1 MHDLAHLLL
10 KEKTSPDSPFAPL
23 GWRGG
28 FPERLRVLFK
38 LIFKT
43 IGLVK
48 TLIYLAVLVAL
59 VYLFVQYNPWAKEY
73 VPGSVLE
80 IGGYSASVSQCMVE
94 KSQGE
99 ISDRVLRQIQDTSSI
114 QGVSVQ
120 DMNTLYSHAKECS
133 RK

>member
-1 MHDLAHLLL
+1 M
-10 KEKTSPDSPFAPL
+10 
-23 GWRGG
+23 
-28 FPERLRVLFK
+28 FK

-48 TLIYLAVLVAL
+48 TLISLAVLAAL
-59 VYLFVQYNPWAKEY
+59 IYLFVQYNPWAKDY
-73 VPGSVLE
+73 VPGGVLAF
-80 IGGYSASVSQCMVE
+80 GGDSAGVSQRMVE
-94 KSQGE
+94 KGQGE
-99 ISDRVLRQIQDTSSI
+99 VSDHVLRQIQDTNSI

>member
-1 MHDLAHLLL
+1 MTGLS
-10 KEKTSPDSPFAPL
+10 TSQPRLVEMLSL
-23 GWRGG
+23 
-28 FPERLRVLFK
+28 ERTRVLVK

-48 TLIYLAVLVAL
+48 TLISLAVLAVLAAL
-59 VYLFVQYNPWAKEY
+59 IYLFVQYNPWAKEY
-73 VPGSVLE
+73 VPGGVLE
-80 IGGYSASVSQCMVE
+80 FGGYSASVSQCMVE
-94 KSQGE
+94 KSQGQV
-99 ISDRVLRQIQDTSSI
+99 SDHVLRQIQDTSSI

>member
-1 MHDLAHLLL
+1 MTGLS
-10 KEKTSPDSPFAPL
+10 TSQPRLVEMLSS
-23 GWRGG
+23 
-28 FPERLRVLFK
+28 ERTRVLVK

-48 TLIYLAVLVAL
+48 TLISLAVLAAL
-59 VYLFVQYNPWAKEY
+59 IYLFVQYNPWAKEY
-73 VPGSVLE
+73 VPGGVLE
-80 IGGYSASVSQCMVE
+80 FGGYSASVSQCMVE
-94 KSQGE
+94 KSQGQV
-99 ISDRVLRQIQDTSSI
+99 SDHVLRQIQDTSSI

>member
-1 MHDLAHLLL
+1 MLSLERTRILL
-10 KEKTSPDSPFAPL
+10 
-23 GWRGG
+23 
-28 FPERLRVLFK
+28 K

-48 TLIYLAVLVAL
+48 TLISLAVLAVLVAL

-73 VPGSVLE
+73 VPGGVLE
-80 IGGYSASVSQCMVE
+80 FGGYSASVSQCMVE

-99 ISDRVLRQIQDTSSI
+99 ISDHVLRQIQDTSSI

>member
-1 MHDLAHLLL
+1 M
-10 KEKTSPDSPFAPL
+10 TSLSTSQPRL
-23 GWRGG
+23 V
-28 FPERLRVLFK
+28 ERLSSERTRVLVK

-48 TLIYLAVLVAL
+48 TLISLAVLAAL
-59 VYLFVQYNPWAKEY
+59 IYLFVQYNPWAKDY
-73 VPGSVLE
+73 VPGGVLE
-80 IGGYSASVSQCMVE
+80 FGGYSASVSQCMVE
-94 KSQGE
+94 KSQGQV
-99 ISDRVLRQIQDTSSI
+99 SDHVLRQIQDTNSI

>member
-1 MHDLAHLLL
+1 MTGLS
-10 KEKTSPDSPFAPL
+10 TSQPRLVEMLSL
-23 GWRGG
+23 
-28 FPERLRVLFK
+28 ERTRVLVKF
-38 LIFKT
+38 IFKT

-48 TLIYLAVLVAL
+48 TLISLAVLAVLAAL
-59 VYLFVQYNPWAKEY
+59 IYLFVQYNPWAKEY
-73 VPGSVLE
+73 VPGGVLE

-99 ISDRVLRQIQDTSSI
+99 ISDHVLRQIQDTSSI

-133 RK
+133 GK

>member
-1 MHDLAHLLL
+1 MTGLS
-10 KEKTSPDSPFAPL
+10 TSQPRL
-23 GWRGG
+23 V
-28 FPERLRVLFK
+28 ERLSSERGLVLFK

-43 IGLVK
+43 IDLVK
-48 TLIYLAVLVAL
+48 TLISLAVLAAL
-59 VYLFVQYNPWAKEY
+59 IYFFVQRNPWAKEY
-73 VPGSVLE
+73 VPGGVLE
-80 IGGYSASVSQCMVE
+80 FGGYSASVSQCMVE

-99 ISDRVLRQIQDTSSI
+99 ISDRVLRQIQDTNSI

>member
-1 MHDLAHLLL
+1 MTGLS
-10 KEKTSPDSPFAPL
+10 TSQPRLVEMLSS
-23 GWRGG
+23 
-28 FPERLRVLFK
+28 ERTRVLVK

-48 TLIYLAVLVAL
+48 TLISLAVLAVLAAL
-59 VYLFVQYNPWAKEY
+59 IYLFVQYNPWAKEY
-73 VPGSVLE
+73 VPGGVLE
-80 IGGYSASVSQCMVE
+80 FGGYSASVSQCMVE

-99 ISDRVLRQIQDTSSI
+99 ISDRVLRQIQDTSSV
-114 QGVSVQ
+114 QGVSLQ

>member
-1 MHDLAHLLL
+1 MTDLS
-10 KEKTSPDSPFAPL
+10 TSQPRLVEMLSS
-23 GWRGG
+23 
-28 FPERLRVLFK
+28 ERTRVLVK

-43 IGLVK
+43 ISLVK

-80 IGGYSASVSQCMVE
+80 FGGYSASVSQCMVE
-94 KSQGE
+94 KSQGQV
-99 ISDRVLRQIQDTSSI
+99 SDHVLRQIQDTNSI

>member
-1 MHDLAHLLL
+1 MTGLS
-10 KEKTSPDSPFAPL
+10 TSQPRL
-23 GWRGG
+23 V
-28 FPERLRVLFK
+28 ERLSSERGLVLFK

-48 TLIYLAVLVAL
+48 TLISLAVLAAL

-73 VPGSVLE
+73 VPGGVLE
-80 IGGYSASVSQCMVE
+80 FGGYSASVSQCMVE

-99 ISDRVLRQIQDTSSI
+99 ISDHVLRQIQDTSSI

-120 DMNTLYSHAKECS
+120 DMNTLYSHVKECS

>member
-1 MHDLAHLLL
+1 M
-10 KEKTSPDSPFAPL
+10 TSLSTSQPRL
-23 GWRGG
+23 V
-28 FPERLRVLFK
+28 ERLSSERGLVLFK

-48 TLIYLAVLVAL
+48 TLISLAVLAAIIYV
-59 VYLFVQYNPWAKEY
+59 FTQWQPWVKDY
-73 VPGSVLE
+73 VPGGVLE

-99 ISDRVLRQIQDTSSI
+99 ISDHVLRQIQDTSSV

-133 RK
+133 KK

>member
-1 MHDLAHLLL
+1 M
-10 KEKTSPDSPFAPL
+10 TSLSTSQPRL
-23 GWRGG
+23 V
-28 FPERLRVLFK
+28 ERLSSERGLVLFK

-48 TLIYLAVLVAL
+48 TLISLAVLAAII
-59 VYLFVQYNPWAKEY
+59 YLFVQYNPWAKDY

-94 KSQGE
+94 KSQGQV
-99 ISDRVLRQIQDTSSI
+99 SDHVLRQIQDTNSI

-120 DMNTLYSHAKECS
+120 DMNSLYSHAKECS
-133 RK
+133 KK

>member
-1 MHDLAHLLL
+1 MTGLS
-10 KEKTSPDSPFAPL
+10 TSQPRLVEMLSS
-23 GWRGG
+23 
-28 FPERLRVLFK
+28 ERTRVLVK

-43 IGLVK
+43 IGIVK
-48 TLIYLAVLVAL
+48 TLISLAVLAVLAAL
-59 VYLFVQYNPWAKEY
+59 VYLFVQYNPWAKDY

-99 ISDRVLRQIQDTSSI
+99 ISDHVLRQIQDTSSI

>member
-1 MHDLAHLLL
+1 MTGLS
-10 KEKTSPDSPFAPL
+10 TSQPRLVEMLSS
-23 GWRGG
+23 
-28 FPERLRVLFK
+28 ERTRVLVK

-43 IGLVK
+43 IDLVK
-48 TLIYLAVLVAL
+48 TLISLAVLAAL

-73 VPGSVLE
+73 VPGGVLE
-80 IGGYSASVSQCMVE
+80 FGGYSASVSQCMVE
-94 KSQGE
+94 KSQGQV
-99 ISDRVLRQIQDTSSI
+99 SDHVLRQIQDTNSI

>member
-1 MHDLAHLLL
+1 MTGLS
-10 KEKTSPDSPFAPL
+10 TSQPRL
-23 GWRGG
+23 V
-28 FPERLRVLFK
+28 ERLSSERGLVLFK

-48 TLIYLAVLVAL
+48 TLISLAVLAAL
-59 VYLFVQYNPWAKEY
+59 IYLFVQWNPWAKEY

-94 KSQGE
+94 KSQGQV
-99 ISDRVLRQIQDTSSI
+99 SDHVLRQIQDTNSI

-133 RK
+133 GK

>member
-1 MHDLAHLLL
+1 MTGLS
-10 KEKTSPDSPFAPL
+10 TSQLRLVEMLSL
-23 GWRGG
+23 
-28 FPERLRVLFK
+28 ERTRVLVK

-48 TLIYLAVLVAL
+48 TLILLAVLVAL

-73 VPGSVLE
+73 VPGGVLE

-99 ISDRVLRQIQDTSSI
+99 ISDHVLRQIQDTSSI

>member
-1 MHDLAHLLL
+1 MTGLS
-10 KEKTSPDSPFAPL
+10 TSQTRL
-23 GWRGG
+23 V
-28 FPERLRVLFK
+28 ERLSSERGLVLFK

-48 TLIYLAVLVAL
+48 TLISLAVLAAL
-59 VYLFVQYNPWAKEY
+59 VYFFVQWNPWAKEY
-73 VPGSVLE
+73 VPGGVLE
-80 IGGYSASVSQCMVE
+80 FGGYSASVSQCMVE
-94 KSQGE
+94 KSQGQV
-99 ISDRVLRQIQDTSSI
+99 SDHVLRQIQDTNSI

>member
-1 MHDLAHLLL
+1 MTGLS
-10 KEKTSPDSPFAPL
+10 TSQPRLVEMLSS
-23 GWRGG
+23 
-28 FPERLRVLFK
+28 ERTRVLVK

-48 TLIYLAVLVAL
+48 TLISLAVLAAL
-59 VYLFVQYNPWAKEY
+59 IYLFVQYNPWAKEY
-73 VPGSVLE
+73 VPGGVLE
-80 IGGYSASVSQCMVE
+80 FGGYSASVSQCMVE
-94 KSQGE
+94 KSQGQV
-99 ISDRVLRQIQDTSSI
+99 SDHVLRQIQDTNSI

>member
-1 MHDLAHLLL
+1 MTGLS
-10 KEKTSPDSPFAPL
+10 TSQPRL
-23 GWRGG
+23 V
-28 FPERLRVLFK
+28 ERLSSERGLVLFK

-43 IGLVK
+43 ISLVK

-99 ISDRVLRQIQDTSSI
+99 ISDHVLRQIQDTSSI

>member
-1 MHDLAHLLL
+1 MTGLS
-10 KEKTSPDSPFAPL
+10 TSQPRLVEMLSS
-23 GWRGG
+23 
-28 FPERLRVLFK
+28 ERTRVLVK

-48 TLIYLAVLVAL
+48 TLISLAVLAAL
-59 VYLFVQYNPWAKEY
+59 VYLFVQWNPWAKEY
-73 VPGSVLE
+73 VPGGVLE
-80 IGGYSASVSQCMVE
+80 FGGYSASVSQCMVE

-99 ISDRVLRQIQDTSSI
+99 ISDHVLRQIQDTSSV
-114 QGVSVQ
+114 QGVSLQ

>member
-1 MHDLAHLLL
+1 M
-10 KEKTSPDSPFAPL
+10 
-23 GWRGG
+23 
-28 FPERLRVLFK
+28 VK

-48 TLIYLAVLVAL
+48 TLIWLAVLVAL

-80 IGGYSASVSQCMVE
+80 IGDYSASVSQCMVE
-94 KSQGE
+94 KSQGQV
-99 ISDRVLRQIQDTSSI
+99 SDHVLRQIQDTNSI

>member
-1 MHDLAHLLL
+1 MTGLS
-10 KEKTSPDSPFAPL
+10 TSQPRLVEMLSS
-23 GWRGG
+23 
-28 FPERLRVLFK
+28 ERTRVLVK

-43 IGLVK
+43 IDLVK
-48 TLIYLAVLVAL
+48 TLISLAVLAVLAAL

-73 VPGSVLE
+73 VPGGVLE
-80 IGGYSASVSQCMVE
+80 FGGYSASVSQCMVE
-94 KSQGE
+94 KSQGQV
-99 ISDRVLRQIQDTSSI
+99 SDHVLRQIQDTNSI

>member
-1 MHDLAHLLL
+1 MTGLS
-10 KEKTSPDSPFAPL
+10 TSQPRL
-23 GWRGG
+23 V
-28 FPERLRVLFK
+28 ERLSSERGLVLFK

-48 TLIYLAVLVAL
+48 TLISLAVLAAL
-59 VYLFVQYNPWAKEY
+59 IYFFVQWNPWAKEY
-73 VPGSVLE
+73 VPGGVLE
-80 IGGYSASVSQCMVE
+80 FGGYSASVSQCMVE
-94 KSQGE
+94 KSQGQV
-99 ISDRVLRQIQDTSSI
+99 SDHVLRQIQDTNSI

>member
-1 MHDLAHLLL
+1 MTGLS
-10 KEKTSPDSPFAPL
+10 TSQTRL
-23 GWRGG
+23 V
-28 FPERLRVLFK
+28 ERLSSERTRVLVK

-48 TLIYLAVLVAL
+48 TLISLAVLAVLAAL
-59 VYLFVQYNPWAKEY
+59 IYLFVQYNPWAKEY
-73 VPGSVLE
+73 VPGGVLE
-80 IGGYSASVSQCMVE
+80 FGGYSASVSQCMVE

-99 ISDRVLRQIQDTSSI
+99 ISDHVLRQIQDTSSI

>member
-1 MHDLAHLLL
+1 MTGLS
-10 KEKTSPDSPFAPL
+10 TSQPRLVEMLSL
-23 GWRGG
+23 
-28 FPERLRVLFK
+28 ERTRVLVK

-48 TLIYLAVLVAL
+48 TLISLAILAVLAAL

-73 VPGSVLE
+73 VPGGVLE
-80 IGGYSASVSQCMVE
+80 FGGYSASVSQCMVE

-99 ISDRVLRQIQDTSSI
+99 ISDHVLRQIQDTSSI
-114 QGVSVQ
+114 QGVSLQ

-133 RK
+133 GKN

>member
-1 MHDLAHLLL
+1 MTGLS
-10 KEKTSPDSPFAPL
+10 TSQPRL
-23 GWRGG
+23 V
-28 FPERLRVLFK
+28 ERLSSERGLVLFK

-43 IGLVK
+43 ISLVK

-80 IGGYSASVSQCMVE
+80 FGGYSASVSQCMVE

-99 ISDRVLRQIQDTSSI
+99 ISDHVLRQIQDTNSI

>member
-1 MHDLAHLLL
+1 MLSS
-10 KEKTSPDSPFAPL
+10 E
-23 GWRGG
+23 RG
-28 FPERLRVLFK
+28 LVLFK

-48 TLIYLAVLVAL
+48 TLISLAVLAVLAAL

-73 VPGSVLE
+73 VPGGVLE
-80 IGGYSASVSQCMVE
+80 FGGYSASVSQCMVE

-99 ISDRVLRQIQDTSSI
+99 ISDHVLRQIQDTSSV

>member
-1 MHDLAHLLL
+1 MTDLS
-10 KEKTSPDSPFAPL
+10 TSQPRLVEMLSSE
-23 GWRGG
+23 RG
-28 FPERLRVLFK
+28 LVLFK

-48 TLIYLAVLVAL
+48 TLISLAVLAAL
-59 VYLFVQYNPWAKEY
+59 IYFFVQWNPWAKEY
-73 VPGSVLE
+73 VPGGVLE
-80 IGGYSASVSQCMVE
+80 FGGYSASVSQCMVE
-94 KSQGE
+94 KSQGQV
-99 ISDRVLRQIQDTSSI
+99 SDHVLRQIQDTNSI